1 MLTLNETPVRTARN
15 FNINNIKIDD
25 INLQA
30 RTETFEN
37 IEINIPEG
45 VFADNNPSKANLK
58 YGVGKNAINELN
70 EKSNSNLKI
79 VVSDKIEEPITIFC
93 EFDEDSIALIQ
104 NIEII
109 AKEGSNA
116 SFIIKYKSHGESEAY
131 KNSSIRIKAEK
142 NSQIDIMIVNLLNIK
157 STNFLSVENELE
169 ENANLNYLLID
180 LGGKNSI
187 TNYYSNLIRKS
198 FKE

>member
-25 INLQA
+25 INLRA

-37 IEINIPEG
+37 IEINIPAG
-45 VFADNNPSKANLK
+45 VFADNNPSKVNLK
-58 YGVGKNAINELN
+58 YGVGEIAINEIN
-70 EKSNSNLKI
+70 EKANNNLKI
-79 VVSDKIEEPITIFC
+79 IVSEKIEEPITIFC
-93 EFDEDSIALIQ
+93 EFDEDNIALIQ

-109 AKEGSNA
+109 AKEGSKA
-116 SFIIKYKSHGESEAY
+116 SFIIKYKSQDESEVY
-131 KNSSIRIKAEK
+131 QNSSVRIKAEK
-142 NSQIDIMIVNLLNIK
+142 NSQIDIMIVNLLNTQ

-169 ENANLNYLLID
+169 ENANLDYLLID

-187 TNYYSNLIRKS
+187 TNYYSNLTRKG